1 MTQIRCAVFE
11 DAPAIAWVQV
21 ETWQRAYQGIVADD
35 FLDLMSVEDRAKR
48 WSELL
53 QQPNSITFV
62 AAPEGQQIIG
72 FANGGPE
79 RDGRKDF
86 QAELYG
92 LYVHPNWQRQGI
104 GKRLVAQ
111 FVDWLLKSDRQSM
124 IVWTLA
130 DSPFR
135 RFYEG
140 LGGQLVGK
148 RDIRIGEKKLGEVA
162 YGWSDIRTLVNGTTE
177 QAFEI

>member
-1 MTQIRCAVFE
+1 MTQIRSAVLK
-11 DAPAIAWVQV
+11 DASAIAWVQV
-21 ETWQRAYQGIVADD
+21 QTWQRAYRGIVADN
-35 FLDLMSVEDRAKR
+35 FLDRMSVEDRAKR
-48 WSELL
+48 WFELL
-53 QQPNSITFV
+53 QQQNSITFV

-104 GKRLVAQ
+104 GKRLVAP
-111 FVDWLLKSDRQSM
+111 FVDWLLKSDRKSM

-140 LGGQLVGK
+140 LGGQLVGQ
-148 RDIRIGEKKLGEVA
+148 RDIGIGHQNLVEVA
-162 YGWSDIRTLVNGTTE
+162 YGWEDLWTLANGTTE